1 MQDYFNKRHTIYD
14 RGVKNMTFNNV
25 QNVIKKMGEK
35 GCFYLCYLRIA
46 ERFLKKRLDVVE
58 KAVENI
64 AAGNIFFDYND
75 INNPNQFYVVD
86 GAKLLKNL
94 TGKNWKVTKETK
106 DFKPE
111 DEYFFKVYICSGKDG
126 AAYYHAEKDDFLP
139 LVPSA
144 KDKGFKVDSLRV
156 CVLC

>member
-1 MQDYFNKRHTIYD
+1 MQDYFNKRYTIYD

-35 GCFYLCYLRIA
+35 GCFYLCYVSIA
-46 ERFLKKRLDVVE
+46 ERFLRKRIDVIE
-58 KAVENI
+58 KAIENI
-64 AAGNIFFDYND
+64 SLGNIFFDYDD
-75 INNPNQFYVVD
+75 INNSNQFYIID

-106 DFKPE
+106 DFKPK
-111 DEYFFKVYICSGKDG
+111 DEYFFKVYICSGKNG
-126 AAYYHAEKDDFLP
+126 VAFYHAETDNFLP

-144 KDKGFKVDSLRV
+144 KDQGFKVDSLRV